1 VQPAALGDLMQQRTV
16 NSSAHRGAKMIPF
29 LIVPA
34 DLKSVPLFQGVQ
46 ESDLRAL
53 AERTVSRSY
62 PKQAI
67 IVHEG
72 DESDSLYLILAG
84 RVKIFLSDDNGK
96 ELILAVKGPGQ
107 YFGEMVLDEQPRA
120 ASVITLEPAQFAVLS
135 RADFKAFLLTHAEV
149 ALQLIQNLIHV
160 ARGLNQNVR
169 SLAMLDVYGRVARI
183 LLELAVEQGGKL
195 VIPEKLTQKDIAAR
209 VGASREMINRILRDL
224 TTGGYVSVQA
234 GRITIN
240 KAPPARW

>member
-1 VQPAALGDLMQQRTV
+1 
-16 NSSAHRGAKMIPF
+16 MIPF

-135 RADFKAFLLTHAEV
+135 RADFKAFLLKHAEV

-169 SLAMLDVYGRVARI
+169 SLAMLDVYGRVARM
-183 LLELAVEQGGKL
+183 LLELAVERDGKM
-195 VIPEKLTQKDIAAR
+195 VIPERLTQKDLAAR

-224 TTGGYVSVQA
+224 TTGGYVSIA
-234 GRITIN
+234 HGRITIN
-240 KAPPARW
+240 KAPPPRW

>member
-1 VQPAALGDLMQQRTV
+1 M
-16 NSSAHRGAKMIPF
+16 
-29 LIVPA
+29 PA
-34 DLKSVPLFQGVQ
+34 DLKSIPLFEGVP
-46 ESDLRAL
+46 EAELRAL
-53 AERTVSRSY
+53 GSRTAIRSY

-67 IVHEG
+67 IVSEG

-84 RVKIFLSDDNGK
+84 RVKIYLADEHGK
-96 ELILAVKGPGQ
+96 ELILAIKGPGQ
-107 YFGEMVLDEQPRA
+107 YFGEMVLDEQPRS
-120 ASVITLEPAQFAVLS
+120 ASVMTLEPAQFAILS
-135 RADFKAFLLTHAEV
+135 RADFKAFLLQHAAV
-149 ALQLIQNLIHV
+149 ALQLIQNLIRV

-183 LLELAVEQGGKL
+183 LLELAVERDGKL
-195 VIPEKLTQKDIAAR
+195 VIPERLTQKDIAAR

-224 TTGGYVSVQA
+224 TAGGYVSVEA

>member
-1 VQPAALGDLMQQRTV
+1 M
-16 NSSAHRGAKMIPF
+16 
-29 LIVPA
+29 PA
-34 DLKSVPLFQGVQ
+34 DLKSIPLFEGLP
-46 ESDLRAL
+46 EAELRAL
-53 AERTVSRSY
+53 AERTMTRSY

-67 IVHEG
+67 IVTEG
-72 DESDSLYLILAG
+72 DESDSLYLILSG
-84 RVKIFLSDDNGK
+84 RVKVYLADEHGK
-96 ELILAVKGPGQ
+96 ELILAIRGPGQ
-107 YFGEMVLDEQPRA
+107 YFGEMVLDEQPRS

-135 RADFKAFLLTHAEV
+135 RADFRAFLLRHPEV
-149 ALQLIQNLIHV
+149 ALALIQNLIRL

-169 SLAMLDVYGRVARI
+169 NLAMLDVYGRVARI

-195 VIPEKLTQKDIAAR
+195 VIPEKMTQKDIASR

-224 TTGGYVSVQA
+224 TTGGYVSMEA

>member
-1 VQPAALGDLMQQRTV
+1 M
-16 NSSAHRGAKMIPF
+16 
-29 LIVPA
+29 PA
-34 DLKSVPLFQGVQ
+34 DLKRIPLFEGLP
-46 ESDLRAL
+46 EAELRAL
-53 AERTVSRSY
+53 AERTVTRSY

-67 IVHEG
+67 IVTEG
-72 DESDSLYLILAG
+72 DDSDSLYLILSG
-84 RVKIFLSDDNGK
+84 RVKVYLADEHGK
-96 ELILAVKGPGQ
+96 ELILAIQGAGQ
-107 YFGEMVLDEQPRA
+107 YFGEMVLDDQPRS

-135 RADFKAFLLTHAEV
+135 RADFRAFLLRHPEV
-149 ALQLIQNLIHV
+149 ALLLIQNLIRL
-160 ARGLNQNVR
+160 ARGLNQKVR
-169 SLAMLDVYGRVARI
+169 NLAMLDVYGRVARI

-224 TTGGYVSVQA
+224 TTGGYVSMEA

>member
-1 VQPAALGDLMQQRTV
+1 MTDLR
-16 NSSAHRGAKMIPF
+16 SI
-29 LIVPA
+29 
-34 DLKSVPLFQGVQ
+34 PLFEGVA
-46 ESDLRAL
+46 EAELRAL
-53 AERTVSRSY
+53 AERTVTRSY

-67 IVHEG
+67 IVSEG

-84 RVKIFLSDDNGK
+84 RVKVYLSDEAGK
-96 ELILAVKGPGQ
+96 ELILAIKGPGQ
-107 YFGEMVLDEQPRA
+107 YFGEMVLDSQPRS
-120 ASVITLEPAQFAVLS
+120 ASVMTLEPSQFAILS
-135 RADFKAFLLTHAEV
+135 RADFREFLLRHAEV
-149 ALQLIQNLIHV
+149 ALQLIENLIRV

-183 LLELAVEQGGKL
+183 LLELAVDQGGGKL

-224 TTGGYVSVQA
+224 TTGGYVTVEG

>member
-1 VQPAALGDLMQQRTV
+1 MTDLR
-16 NSSAHRGAKMIPF
+16 AI
-29 LIVPA
+29 
-34 DLKSVPLFQGVQ
+34 PLFEGVP
-46 ESDLRAL
+46 EADLRAL
-53 AERTVSRSY
+53 AERTVTRSY

-67 IVHEG
+67 LVSEG

-84 RVKIFLSDDNGK
+84 RVKVYLSDESGK
-96 ELILAVKGPGQ
+96 ELILAIKGAGQ
-107 YFGEMVLDEQPRA
+107 YFGEMVLDSQPRS
-120 ASVITLEPAQFAVLS
+120 ASVMTLEPSQFAVLS
-135 RADFKAFLLTHAEV
+135 RDDFRAFLLRHAEV
-149 ALQLIQNLIHV
+149 ALQLIQNLIRV

-224 TTGGYVSVQA
+224 SQGGYVTID
-234 GRITIN
+234 GGHITIN
-240 KAPPARW
+240 KTPPPRL

>member
-1 VQPAALGDLMQQRTV
+1 MTDLR
-16 NSSAHRGAKMIPF
+16 SI
-29 LIVPA
+29 
-34 DLKSVPLFQGVQ
+34 PLFEGVA
-46 ESDLRAL
+46 EAELRAL
-53 AERTVSRSY
+53 AERTVTRSY

-67 IVHEG
+67 IVSEG
-72 DESDSLYLILAG
+72 DDSDSLYLILAG
-84 RVKIFLSDDNGK
+84 RVKVYLSDEAGK
-96 ELILAVKGPGQ
+96 ELILAIKGPGQ
-107 YFGEMVLDEQPRA
+107 YFGEMVLDSQPRS
-120 ASVITLEPAQFAVLS
+120 ASVMTLEPAQFAILS
-135 RADFKAFLLTHAEV
+135 RADFKEFLLRHAEV
-149 ALQLIQNLIHV
+149 ALQLIENLIRV

-183 LLELAVEQGGKL
+183 LLELAVDQGGGKL

-224 TTGGYVSVQA
+224 TTGGYVTVEG

>member
-1 VQPAALGDLMQQRTV
+1 M
-16 NSSAHRGAKMIPF
+16 
-29 LIVPA
+29 PA
-34 DLKSVPLFQGVQ
+34 DLKNIPLFEGVPDA
-46 ESDLRAL
+46 DLRAL
-53 AERTVSRSY
+53 AERTVTRSY

-67 IVHEG
+67 IVTEG
-72 DESDSLYLILAG
+72 DESDSLYLILSG
-84 RVKIFLSDDNGK
+84 RVKVYLADEHGK
-96 ELILAVKGPGQ
+96 ELILAIKGAGQ
-107 YFGEMVLDEQPRA
+107 YFGEMVLDEQPRS

-135 RADFKAFLLTHAEV
+135 RADFRAFLLRHPEV
-149 ALQLIQNLIHV
+149 ALALIQNLIRL

-169 SLAMLDVYGRVARI
+169 NLAMLDVYGRVARI

-195 VIPEKLTQKDIAAR
+195 VIPEKMTQKDIAAR

-224 TTGGYVSVQA
+224 TTGGYVSMEA